1 MADDGNPFANGGS
14 SKGIVN
20 PDIILNGVDRV
31 FKAFL
36 NRFEIAVMARIR
48 AKRRRALNPD
58 LDIKNA
64 LVEER
69 LELSG
74 ALDGQYVKTYAEVA
88 KARIS
93 VDDRKRIYQKD
104 ENLM

>member
-1 MADDGNPFANGGS
+1 MNEGNPFANGGS
-14 SKGIVN
+14 SKNIVN
-20 PDIILNGVDRV
+20 PDIILNSSDRV

-48 AKRRRALNPD
+48 AKRRKSLDPD

-74 ALDGQYVKTYAEVA
+74 AFDGQYVKTYAEVA

-93 VDDRKRIYQKD
+93 IDDRKRIYQKD
-104 ENLM
+104 EQVM